1 MPNRKVSFKIETMGI
16 VEVVG
21 KKLHNCEEMRN
32 RVLEE
37 RGENKM
43 VKMMTTMMMMDD
55 EGTEREKK
63 AKS

>member
-1 MPNRKVSFKIETMGI
+1 MRNRKVSFKMETMGI

-37 RGENKM
+37 REENKW
-43 VKMMTTMMMMDD
+43 
-55 EGTEREKK
+55 
-63 AKS
+63 